1 MGVEGVKD
9 VKGRVRDDFD
19 GAFAGCGEEVEVGG
33 GRGGD
38 VV

>member
-19 GAFAGCGEEVEVGG
+19 GAFAGRGEEVEVWG
-33 GRGGD
+33 GRGGH
-38 VV
+38 VM